1 MTPDPFDL
9 AARFAAPPQPTRS
22 RREEGGGKE
31 EADVPPAADEAAYI
45 CDACGEEIVVPVDPA
60 AGAEQEYVEDCP
72 VCCRPNLLT
81 ITVEPDGTVRC
92 AARPE

>member
-9 AARFAAPPQPTRS
+9 AARFAPIRPPAAAGRGE
-22 RREEGGGKE
+22 EEGGDAPFVG
-31 EADVPPAADEAAYI
+31 EAAYV
-45 CDACGEEIVVPVDPA
+45 CDACGEEIVVPIDPA

-81 ITVEPDGTVRC
+81 VFVGPDGAARC
-92 AARPE
+92 SARPE